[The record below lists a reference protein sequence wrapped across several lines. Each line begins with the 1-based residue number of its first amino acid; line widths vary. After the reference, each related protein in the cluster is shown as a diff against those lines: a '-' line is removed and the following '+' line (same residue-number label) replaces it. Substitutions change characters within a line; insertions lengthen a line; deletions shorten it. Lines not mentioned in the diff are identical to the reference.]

1 MFGNRNDLVTKNLL
15 HQHKAVF
22 LTQIVK
28 NNDLKPPNPLYNLIF
43 LMSFA
48 SQLYVLVYNSYV
60 FLHYYIIRMSLV
72 CIPMSSACHLYAL
85 LCHSYVTRMYSY
97 VIRVSL
103 VCTRM
108 SFICHSY
115 VLVCHLYVTLY
126 VLVCHPCVTRMW
138 FYHKPNISEGND
150 FENNWIWRINYFSN
164 RCWKFLANHQKFD
177 HNVKWY
183 VIQYQLSVIHN
194 MEL

>member
-48 SQLYVLVYNSYV
+48 SQLYVLVYHSYV
-60 FLHYYIIRMSLV
+60 VLHYYIIRMSLV

-97 VIRVSL
+97 VIRMSL
-103 VCTRM
+103 VCGFTMNLKYIHTSISLSNLHNNLTTRKLIQNTRKNL
-108 SFICHSY
+108 SF
-115 VLVCHLYVTLY
+115 
-126 VLVCHPCVTRMW
+126 PCR
-138 FYHKPNISEGND
+138 HEI
-150 FENNWIWRINYFSN
+150 
-164 RCWKFLANHQKFD
+164 
-177 HNVKWY
+177 
-183 VIQYQLSVIHN
+183 
-194 MEL
+194 